1 MAIFPQKN
9 RKQPSRK
16 IYTTKIALKKSH
28 LKKQETMSNTQKI
41 PSNTPNSPN
50 NTPNTPQNQPKVGID
65 RITFATPNC
74 YLSMKDLAIERGI
87 DPNKFTIGIGQSQQA
102 VPPNHQDIVTLGA
115 QAALPLMPYIDSS
128 RLKMVIVGTES
139 GVDASK
145 SSALYIHKLLNLS
158 EWVRCV
164 EVKEACYGG
173 TAALM
178 MARDYVLAHS
188 GAQVLVIAADIARY
202 GVGTPGEVTQGAG
215 AVAMLVSENP
225 RVLQINDDS
234 VVKSAEIQDFWRP
247 VYQSTALARGKFST
261 EQYIRMFCDVW
272 QKYSAENDCNFNDFE
287 AICFHLPYTKMGL
300 KALRAGFEA
309 NSGVS
314 HACDGV
320 SYTNDGVSLTSDTR
334 ERLLARYQDSTQ
346 YSRRIGN
353 IYTGSLYL
361 GLISLLDYDYFR
373 NSCDPSESAGDSS
386 AVTGDSSSATHPNES
401 PLRLSL
407 LLPGQKIGLFSYGS
421 GAVAEF
427 FSATLV
433 PGWRS
438 ALFSNQH
445 IKALNNRTQLSVS
458 QYEEMFNSAAPYSPQ
473 DFVSSQENRSGARFV
488 LDSIT
493 SQERN
498 YLSI

>member
-1 MAIFPQKN
+1 
-9 RKQPSRK
+9 
-16 IYTTKIALKKSH
+16 
-28 LKKQETMSNTQKI
+28 MSNTSK
-41 PSNTPNSPN
+41 NT
-50 NTPNTPQNQPKVGID
+50 PKVGID

-74 YLSMKDLAIERGI
+74 YLSMKDLAIARGI

-115 QAALPLMPYIDSS
+115 QAALPLMPYIDSN

-158 EWVRCV
+158 SWVRCV

-178 MARDYVLAHS
+178 MARDYVLTHP

-225 RVLQINDDS
+225 RVLQINNDS

-272 QKYSAENDCNFNDFE
+272 QRYSAENDCNFNDFE

-300 KALRAGFEA
+300 KALRAGLEE
-309 NSGVS
+309 NSG
-314 HACDGV
+314 A
-320 SYTNDGVSLTSDTR
+320 SLTGDTH
-334 ERLLARYQDSTQ
+334 EHLLARYQDSTQ

-373 NSCDPSESAGDSS
+373 NSCDSSEPACDSPEVS
-386 AVTGDSSSATHPNES
+386 CDSSSAANSNES
-401 PLRLSL
+401 PLHLSP

-433 PGWRS
+433 PDWRS

-445 IKALNNRTQLSVS
+445 LKSLNNRTQLSVS

-473 DFVSSQENRSGARFV
+473 DFVSSQKNRSGARFV

-498 YLSI
+498 YRSI

>member
-1 MAIFPQKN
+1 M
-9 RKQPSRK
+9 R
-16 IYTTKIALKKSH
+16 
-28 LKKQETMSNTQKI
+28 
-41 PSNTPNSPN
+41 
-50 NTPNTPQNQPKVGID
+50 
-65 RITFATPNC
+65 
-74 YLSMKDLAIERGI
+74 DLAIARGI

-115 QAALPLMPYIDSS
+115 QAALPLMPYIDSN

-158 EWVRCV
+158 SWVRCV

-178 MARDYVLAHS
+178 MARDYVLTHP

-225 RVLQINDDS
+225 HVLQINNDS

-300 KALRAGFEA
+300 KALRAGLEE
-309 NSGVS
+309 NSG
-314 HACDGV
+314 A
-320 SYTNDGVSLTSDTR
+320 SLTGDTH
-334 ERLLARYQDSTQ
+334 EHLLARYQDSTQ

-373 NSCDPSESAGDSS
+373 NSCDSSEPACDSPEVS
-386 AVTGDSSSATHPNES
+386 CDSSSAANSNES
-401 PLRLSL
+401 PLHLSP

-433 PGWRS
+433 PDWRS

-445 IKALNNRTQLSVS
+445 LRSLNNRTQLSVS

-498 YLSI
+498 YRSI

>member
-1 MAIFPQKN
+1 
-9 RKQPSRK
+9 
-16 IYTTKIALKKSH
+16 
-28 LKKQETMSNTQKI
+28 MSNTSK
-41 PSNTPNSPN
+41 NT
-50 NTPNTPQNQPKVGID
+50 PKVGID

-74 YLSMKDLAIERGI
+74 YLSMRDLAIARGI

-158 EWVRCV
+158 TWVRCV

-215 AVAMLVSENP
+215 AVAMLVSKNP

-261 EQYIRMFCDVW
+261 EQYIHMFCDVW
-272 QKYSAENDCNFNDFE
+272 QRYSAENACNFNDFE

-300 KALRAGFEA
+300 KALRAGLEE
-309 NSGVS
+309 NSGAPHS
-314 HACDGV
+314 CDGV
-320 SYTNDGVSLTSDTR
+320 LHANDGVLPENDDAPITSDTR

-373 NSCDPSESAGDSS
+373 NSCDSS
-386 AVTGDSSSATHPNES
+386 AVACDSSSATHTNES
-401 PLRLSL
+401 PTRLSP

-445 IKALNNRTQLSVS
+445 IKTLNNRTQLSVS

-473 DFVSSQENRSGARFV
+473 DFVSSQKNRSGARFV

-498 YLSI
+498 YRSI

>member
-1 MAIFPQKN
+1 
-9 RKQPSRK
+9 
-16 IYTTKIALKKSH
+16 
-28 LKKQETMSNTQKI
+28 MSNTSK
-41 PSNTPNSPN
+41 NT
-50 NTPNTPQNQPKVGID
+50 PKVGID

-87 DPNKFTIGIGQSQQA
+87 DPNKFTVGIGQSQQA

-115 QAALPLMPYIDSS
+115 QAALPLMPYIDSN

-158 EWVRCV
+158 SWVRCV

-178 MARDYVLAHS
+178 MARDYVLTHP

-225 RVLQINDDS
+225 HVLQINNDS

-272 QKYSAENDCNFNDFE
+272 QRYSAENDCNFNDFE

-300 KALRAGFEA
+300 KALRAGLEE
-309 NSGVS
+309 NSG
-314 HACDGV
+314 A
-320 SYTNDGVSLTSDTR
+320 SLTGDTR
-334 ERLLARYQDSTQ
+334 EHLLARYQDSTQ

-373 NSCDPSESAGDSS
+373 NSCDSSEPACDSPEVS
-386 AVTGDSSSATHPNES
+386 CDSSSAANSNES
-401 PLRLSL
+401 PLHLSPI
-407 LLPGQKIGLFSYGS
+407 LPGQKIGLFSYGS

-433 PGWRS
+433 PDWRS

-445 IKALNNRTQLSVS
+445 LKSLNNRTQLSVS

-488 LDSIT
+488 LDSIK

-498 YLSI
+498 YRSI

>member
-1 MAIFPQKN
+1 
-9 RKQPSRK
+9 
-16 IYTTKIALKKSH
+16 
-28 LKKQETMSNTQKI
+28 MSNTSK
-41 PSNTPNSPN
+41 NT
-50 NTPNTPQNQPKVGID
+50 PKVGID

-74 YLSMKDLAIERGI
+74 YLSMKDLAIARGI

-115 QAALPLMPYIDSS
+115 QAALPLLPYIDSN

-225 RVLQINDDS
+225 RVLQLNDDS

-272 QKYSAENDCNFNDFE
+272 QRYSAENDCNFNDFE

-300 KALRAGFEA
+300 KALRAGLEE
-309 NSGVS
+309 NSGAP
-314 HACDGV
+314 HACDGALH
-320 SYTNDGVSLTSDTR
+320 TNDGVLPKNDGASITSDTR

-373 NSCDPSESAGDSS
+373 NSCDPSESAVDSS
-386 AVTGDSSSATHPNES
+386 AVACDSSAAYDSSSATRPNES
-401 PLRLSL
+401 PLHPSS

-445 IKALNNRTQLSVS
+445 IKTLNNRTQLSVS

-473 DFVSSQENRSGARFV
+473 DFVSSQKNRSGARFV
-488 LDSIT
+488 LDSIK

-498 YLSI
+498 YRSI

>member
-1 MAIFPQKN
+1 
-9 RKQPSRK
+9 
-16 IYTTKIALKKSH
+16 
-28 LKKQETMSNTQKI
+28 MSNTSQ
-41 PSNTPNSPN
+41 NTPG
-50 NTPNTPQNQPKVGID
+50 NTPQIPPKVGID

-74 YLSMKDLAIERGI
+74 YLSMRDLAIARGI

-115 QAALPLMPYIDSS
+115 QAALQLMPYIDSN

-158 EWVRCV
+158 AWVRCV

-178 MARDYVLAHS
+178 MARDYVLVHP

-202 GVGTPGEVTQGAG
+202 GVDTPGEVTQGAG

-272 QKYSAENDCNFNDFE
+272 KRYSAENACNFNDFE

-300 KALRAGFEA
+300 KALRAGLEE
-309 NSGVS
+309 NSGAP

-320 SYTNDGVSLTSDTR
+320 LHTNDSVLPENDDVSITSDTR

-373 NSCDPSESAGDSS
+373 NSGDSS
-386 AVTGDSSSATHPNES
+386 STVACDSSSATHTNES
-401 PLRLSL
+401 PTRLSP

-445 IKALNNRTQLSVS
+445 IKTLNNRTQLSVS

-473 DFVSSQENRSGARFV
+473 DFVSSQKNRSGARFV
-488 LDSIT
+488 LDSIK

>member
-1 MAIFPQKN
+1 
-9 RKQPSRK
+9 
-16 IYTTKIALKKSH
+16 
-28 LKKQETMSNTQKI
+28 MSNTQKI
-41 PSNTPNSPN
+41 QSTTQNTPDTPVNTPNSPN
-50 NTPNTPQNQPKVGID
+50 NTLNTPQNNTPQNPPKVGID

-74 YLSMKDLAIERGI
+74 YLSMRDLAIARGI
-87 DPNKFTIGIGQSQQA
+87 DPNKFTIGIGQNQQA

-115 QAALPLMPYIDSS
+115 QAALPLLPYIDSS

-178 MARDYVLAHS
+178 MACDYVLAHS

-225 RVLQINDDS
+225 RVLQINNDS

-272 QKYSAENDCNFNDFE
+272 QKYSAENDYNFNDFE

-300 KALRAGFEA
+300 KALRAGLEE
-309 NSGVS
+309 NSGALHS
-314 HACDGV
+314 CDGV
-320 SYTNDGVSLTSDTR
+320 SHTNDGVSLTSDTR

-373 NSCDPSESAGDSS
+373 NSGDSAIDDDSSESAGDSS
-386 AVTGDSSSATHPNES
+386 AVTGDSSVACDLSSATHSNES
-401 PLRLSL
+401 PTRPSP

-473 DFVSSQENRSGARFV
+473 DFASSQENRSGARFV

>member
-1 MAIFPQKN
+1 
-9 RKQPSRK
+9 
-16 IYTTKIALKKSH
+16 
-28 LKKQETMSNTQKI
+28 
-41 PSNTPNSPN
+41 
-50 NTPNTPQNQPKVGID
+50 
-65 RITFATPNC
+65 
-74 YLSMKDLAIERGI
+74 MKDLAIARGI

-115 QAALPLMPYIDSS
+115 QAALPLLPYIDNS

-145 SSALYIHKLLNLS
+145 SSALYIHRLLDLS
-158 EWVRCV
+158 PWVRCV

-178 MARDYVLAHS
+178 MARDYVLTHPS
-188 GAQVLVIAADIARY
+188 AQVLVIAADIARY

-215 AVAMLVSENP
+215 SVAMLVSENP
-225 RVLQINDDS
+225 HVLQINDDS

-261 EQYIRMFCDVW
+261 EQYIHMFCDVW
-272 QKYSAENDCNFNDFE
+272 QQYSAKNDCNFNDFE

-309 NSGVS
+309 NSC
-314 HACDGV
+314 A
-320 SYTNDGVSLTSDTR
+320 SLTGDTR
-334 ERLLARYQDSTQ
+334 ERLLAKYQDSTQ

-373 NSCDPSESAGDSS
+373 NFDYSIVSCDSSVSYDSS
-386 AVTGDSSSATHPNES
+386 VTGDLSSGTHTNES
-401 PLRLSL
+401 PSSP

-433 PGWRS
+433 PDWRS
-438 ALFSNQH
+438 ALFSNRH
-445 IKALNNRTQLSVS
+445 LKALNNRTQLSVS

-473 DFVSSQENRSGARFV
+473 DFVSSQENRSGVQFV

-493 SQERN
+493 SQERH
-498 YLSI
+498 YRSI

>member
-1 MAIFPQKN
+1 
-9 RKQPSRK
+9 
-16 IYTTKIALKKSH
+16 
-28 LKKQETMSNTQKI
+28 MSNTSQNA
-41 PSNTPNSPN
+41 PGNTPH
-50 NTPNTPQNQPKVGID
+50 TPQIPPKVGID

-74 YLSMKDLAIERGI
+74 YLSMHELAIARGI

-115 QAALPLMPYIDSS
+115 QAALPLMPYIDSN

-178 MARDYVLAHS
+178 MARDYVLAHP
-188 GAQVLVIAADIARY
+188 GAQVLVIASDIARY

-225 RVLQINDDS
+225 HVLQINDDS

-272 QKYSAENDCNFNDFE
+272 QRYSAENACNFNDFE

-300 KALRAGFEA
+300 KALRAGLEE
-309 NSGVS
+309 NSGAPHS
-314 HACDGV
+314 CDGV
-320 SYTNDGVSLTSDTR
+320 LHANNDASLTSDTR

-373 NSCDPSESAGDSS
+373 NSCDSAIDDDSSESAGDSS
-386 AVTGDSSSATHPNES
+386 TSASNSSPAVSCDSSSATHSNES
-401 PLRLSL
+401 PTRLSP

-445 IKALNNRTQLSVS
+445 IKTLNNRTQLSVS

-473 DFVSSQENRSGARFV
+473 DFVSSQKNRSGARFV
-488 LDSIT
+488 LDSIK

-498 YLSI
+498 YRSI

>member
-1 MAIFPQKN
+1 
-9 RKQPSRK
+9 
-16 IYTTKIALKKSH
+16 
-28 LKKQETMSNTQKI
+28 MSNTSK
-41 PSNTPNSPN
+41 NT
-50 NTPNTPQNQPKVGID
+50 PKVGID

-74 YLSMKDLAIERGI
+74 YLSMKDLAIARGI

-115 QAALPLMPYIDSS
+115 QAALPLMPYIDSN

-158 EWVRCV
+158 SWVRCV

-178 MARDYVLAHS
+178 MARDYVLTHP

-225 RVLQINDDS
+225 RVLQINNDS

-272 QKYSAENDCNFNDFE
+272 QRYSAENDCNFNDFE

-300 KALRAGFEA
+300 KALRAGLEE
-309 NSGVS
+309 NSG
-314 HACDGV
+314 A
-320 SYTNDGVSLTSDTR
+320 SLTGDTH
-334 ERLLARYQDSTQ
+334 EHLLARYQDSTQ

-373 NSCDPSESAGDSS
+373 NSCDSSEPACDSPEVS
-386 AVTGDSSSATHPNES
+386 CDSSSAANSNES
-401 PLRLSL
+401 PLHLSPL
-407 LLPGQKIGLFSYGS
+407 LSGQKIGLFSYGS

-433 PGWRS
+433 PDWRS

-445 IKALNNRTQLSVS
+445 LKSLNNRTQLSVS

-498 YLSI
+498 YRSI

>member
-1 MAIFPQKN
+1 
-9 RKQPSRK
+9 
-16 IYTTKIALKKSH
+16 
-28 LKKQETMSNTQKI
+28 MSNTSQT
-41 PSNTPNSPN
+41 TPG
-50 NTPNTPQNQPKVGID
+50 NTPQIPPKVGID

-74 YLSMKDLAIERGI
+74 YLSMRDLAIARGI

-115 QAALPLMPYIDSS
+115 QAALPLMPYIDSN

-178 MARDYVLAHS
+178 MARDYVLAHP

-272 QKYSAENDCNFNDFE
+272 QKYSAENACNFNDFE

-314 HACDGV
+314 HACDDV
-320 SYTNDGVSLTSDTR
+320 SITSDTR

-373 NSCDPSESAGDSS
+373 NSCDSSESAGDSS
-386 AVTGDSSSATHPNES
+386 ESACDSSAVACDLYSATHSNES
-401 PLRLSL
+401 PTRLSP

-427 FSATLV
+427 FNATLV

-445 IKALNNRTQLSVS
+445 IKTLNNRTQLSVS

-473 DFVSSQENRSGARFV
+473 DFASSQENRSGARFV
-488 LDSIT
+488 LDSIK

>member
-1 MAIFPQKN
+1 
-9 RKQPSRK
+9 
-16 IYTTKIALKKSH
+16 
-28 LKKQETMSNTQKI
+28 MSNTSK
-41 PSNTPNSPN
+41 NTP
-50 NTPNTPQNQPKVGID
+50 TVGID

-74 YLSMKDLAIERGI
+74 YLSMRDLAIARGI

-115 QAALPLMPYIDSS
+115 QAALPLMPYIDSN

-158 EWVRCV
+158 SWVRCV

-178 MARDYVLAHS
+178 MARDYVLTHP

-225 RVLQINDDS
+225 HVLQINDDS

-300 KALRAGFEA
+300 KALRAGLEE
-309 NSGVS
+309 NSG
-314 HACDGV
+314 A
-320 SYTNDGVSLTSDTR
+320 SLTGDTR
-334 ERLLARYQDSTQ
+334 EHLLARYQDSTQ

-373 NSCDPSESAGDSS
+373 NSCDSSEPACDSPEVS
-386 AVTGDSSSATHPNES
+386 CDSSSAANSNES
-401 PLRLSL
+401 PLHLSP

-433 PGWRS
+433 PDWRS

-445 IKALNNRTQLSVS
+445 LKSLNNRTQLSVS

-488 LDSIT
+488 LDSIK

-498 YLSI
+498 YRSI

>member
-1 MAIFPQKN
+1 
-9 RKQPSRK
+9 
-16 IYTTKIALKKSH
+16 
-28 LKKQETMSNTQKI
+28 MSNTSK
-41 PSNTPNSPN
+41 NT
-50 NTPNTPQNQPKVGID
+50 PKVGID

-74 YLSMKDLAIERGI
+74 YLSMKDLAIARGI

-115 QAALPLMPYIDSS
+115 QAALPLMPYIDSN

-158 EWVRCV
+158 SWVRCV

-178 MARDYVLAHS
+178 MARDYVLTHP

-225 RVLQINDDS
+225 RVLQINNDS

-300 KALRAGFEA
+300 KALRAGLEE
-309 NSGVS
+309 NSG
-314 HACDGV
+314 A
-320 SYTNDGVSLTSDTR
+320 SLTGDTR
-334 ERLLARYQDSTQ
+334 EHLLARYQDSTQ

-373 NSCDPSESAGDSS
+373 NSCDSSEPACDSPEVS
-386 AVTGDSSSATHPNES
+386 CDSSSAANSNES
-401 PLRLSL
+401 PLHLSP

-433 PGWRS
+433 PDWRS

-445 IKALNNRTQLSVS
+445 LKSLNNRTQLSVS

-488 LDSIT
+488 LDSIK

-498 YLSI
+498 YRSI

>member
-1 MAIFPQKN
+1 
-9 RKQPSRK
+9 
-16 IYTTKIALKKSH
+16 
-28 LKKQETMSNTQKI
+28 MSNTSK
-41 PSNTPNSPN
+41 NT
-50 NTPNTPQNQPKVGID
+50 PKVGID

-74 YLSMKDLAIERGI
+74 YLSMKDLAIARGI

-115 QAALPLMPYIDSS
+115 QAALPLLPYIDNS

-145 SSALYIHKLLNLS
+145 SSALYIHRLLDLS
-158 EWVRCV
+158 PWVRCV

-178 MARDYVLAHS
+178 MARDYVLTHPS
-188 GAQVLVIAADIARY
+188 AQVLVIAADIARY

-225 RVLQINDDS
+225 HVLQINDDS

-261 EQYIRMFCDVW
+261 EQYIHMFCDVW
-272 QKYSAENDCNFNDFE
+272 QQYSAKNDCNFNDFE

-309 NSGVS
+309 NSC
-314 HACDGV
+314 A
-320 SYTNDGVSLTSDTR
+320 SLTDDTR

-373 NSCDPSESAGDSS
+373 NFDYSSESAGDSS
-386 AVTGDSSSATHPNES
+386 VSYDSSITGDLSSGTHTNES
-401 PLRLSL
+401 PSSP

-433 PGWRS
+433 PDWRS
-438 ALFSNQH
+438 ALFSNRH
-445 IKALNNRTQLSVS
+445 LKALNNRTQLSVS

-488 LDSIT
+488 LDSIK

-498 YLSI
+498 YRSI

>member
-1 MAIFPQKN
+1 MP
-9 RKQPSRK
+9 PK
-16 IYTTKIALKKSH
+16 I
-28 LKKQETMSNTQKI
+28 
-41 PSNTPNSPN
+41 
-50 NTPNTPQNQPKVGID
+50 GID

-74 YLSMKDLAIERGI
+74 YLSMKDLAIARGI
-87 DPNKFTIGIGQSQQA
+87 DPNKFTIGIGQNQQA

-115 QAALPLMPYIDSS
+115 QAALPLLPYIDSN

-158 EWVRCV
+158 TWVRCV

-178 MARDYVLAHS
+178 MARDYVLAHP

-272 QKYSAENDCNFNDFE
+272 KRYSTENACNFNDFE

-309 NSGVS
+309 NSGAPHS
-314 HACDGV
+314 CDGV
-320 SYTNDGVSLTSDTR
+320 LHTNDGASLTSDTR

-373 NSCDPSESAGDSS
+373 NSGDSAIDDDSSESACDSS
-386 AVTGDSSSATHPNES
+386 TSASNSSSTVACDLSSATHSNES
-401 PLRLSL
+401 PTRPSP

-473 DFVSSQENRSGARFV
+473 DFVSSKENRSGALFV
-488 LDSIT
+488 LDSIK

>member
-1 MAIFPQKN
+1 
-9 RKQPSRK
+9 
-16 IYTTKIALKKSH
+16 
-28 LKKQETMSNTQKI
+28 MSNTSK
-41 PSNTPNSPN
+41 NT
-50 NTPNTPQNQPKVGID
+50 PKVGID

-74 YLSMKDLAIERGI
+74 YLSMKDLAIARGI

-115 QAALPLMPYIDSS
+115 QAALPLMPYIDSN

-158 EWVRCV
+158 SWVRCV

-225 RVLQINDDS
+225 RVLQINNDS

-272 QKYSAENDCNFNDFE
+272 QRYSAENDCNFNDFE

-300 KALRAGFEA
+300 KALRAGLEE
-309 NSGVS
+309 NSG
-314 HACDGV
+314 A
-320 SYTNDGVSLTSDTR
+320 SLTGDTH
-334 ERLLARYQDSTQ
+334 EHLLARYQDSTQ

-373 NSCDPSESAGDSS
+373 NSCDSSEPACDSPEVS
-386 AVTGDSSSATHPNES
+386 CDSSSAANSNES
-401 PLRLSL
+401 PLHLSP

-433 PGWRS
+433 PDWRS

-445 IKALNNRTQLSVS
+445 LKSLNNRTQLSVS

-473 DFVSSQENRSGARFV
+473 DFVSSQKNRSGARFV
-488 LDSIT
+488 LDSIK

-498 YLSI
+498 YRSI

>member
-1 MAIFPQKN
+1 
-9 RKQPSRK
+9 
-16 IYTTKIALKKSH
+16 
-28 LKKQETMSNTQKI
+28 MSNTSQT
-41 PSNTPNSPN
+41 TPG
-50 NTPNTPQNQPKVGID
+50 NTPQIPPKVGID

-74 YLSMKDLAIERGI
+74 YLSMKDLAIARGI

-115 QAALPLMPYIDSS
+115 QAALPLLPYIDSN

-139 GVDASK
+139 GIDASK

-215 AVAMLVSENP
+215 SVAMLVSENP

-272 QKYSAENDCNFNDFE
+272 KRYSTENACNFNDFE

-309 NSGVS
+309 NSGAPHS
-314 HACDGV
+314 CDGV
-320 SYTNDGVSLTSDTR
+320 LHTNDGASHANNDVSITSDTR

-373 NSCDPSESAGDSS
+373 NSCDSSEPACDSS
-386 AVTGDSSSATHPNES
+386 TVACDLSSATHPNES
-401 PLRLSL
+401 PLHPYP

-445 IKALNNRTQLSVS
+445 IKTLNNRTQLSIS

-473 DFVSSQENRSGARFV
+473 DFASSQENRSGARFV

>member
-1 MAIFPQKN
+1 
-9 RKQPSRK
+9 
-16 IYTTKIALKKSH
+16 
-28 LKKQETMSNTQKI
+28 MSNTSK
-41 PSNTPNSPN
+41 NT
-50 NTPNTPQNQPKVGID
+50 PKVGID

-74 YLSMKDLAIERGI
+74 YISMKDLAIARGI

-115 QAALPLMPYIDSS
+115 QAALPLLPYIDNS

-145 SSALYIHKLLNLS
+145 SSALYIHRLLDLS
-158 EWVRCV
+158 PWVRCV

-178 MARDYVLAHS
+178 MARDYVLTHPS
-188 GAQVLVIAADIARY
+188 AQVLVIAADIARY

-225 RVLQINDDS
+225 HVLQINDDS

-261 EQYIRMFCDVW
+261 EQYIHMFCDVW
-272 QKYSAENDCNFNDFE
+272 QQYSAKNDCNFNDFE

-309 NSGVS
+309 NSC
-314 HACDGV
+314 A
-320 SYTNDGVSLTSDTR
+320 SLTDDTR

-373 NSCDPSESAGDSS
+373 NFDYSSESAGDSS
-386 AVTGDSSSATHPNES
+386 VSYDSSITGDLSSGTHTNES
-401 PLRLSL
+401 PSSP

-433 PGWRS
+433 PDWRS
-438 ALFSNQH
+438 ALFSNRH
-445 IKALNNRTQLSVS
+445 LKALNNRTQLSVS

-473 DFVSSQENRSGARFV
+473 DFVSSQENRSGAQFV

-493 SQERN
+493 SQERH
-498 YLSI
+498 YRSI

>member
-1 MAIFPQKN
+1 
-9 RKQPSRK
+9 
-16 IYTTKIALKKSH
+16 
-28 LKKQETMSNTQKI
+28 MSNTSK
-41 PSNTPNSPN
+41 NT
-50 NTPNTPQNQPKVGID
+50 PKVGID

-74 YLSMKDLAIERGI
+74 YLSMKDLAIARGI

-115 QAALPLMPYIDSS
+115 QAALPLLPYIDNS

-145 SSALYIHKLLNLS
+145 SSALYIHRLLDLS
-158 EWVRCV
+158 PWVRCV

-178 MARDYVLAHS
+178 MARDYVLTHPS
-188 GAQVLVIAADIARY
+188 AQVLVIAADIARY

-225 RVLQINDDS
+225 HVLQINDDS

-309 NSGVS
+309 NSC
-314 HACDGV
+314 A
-320 SYTNDGVSLTSDTR
+320 SLTDDTR
-334 ERLLARYQDSTQ
+334 ERLLAKYQDSTQ

-373 NSCDPSESAGDSS
+373 NFDYSIVSCDSSVSYDSS
-386 AVTGDSSSATHPNES
+386 VTGDLSSGTHTNES
-401 PLRLSL
+401 PSSP

-433 PGWRS
+433 PDWRS
-438 ALFSNQH
+438 ALFSNRH
-445 IKALNNRTQLSVS
+445 LKALNNRTQLSVS

-473 DFVSSQENRSGARFV
+473 DFVSSQENRSGVQFV

-493 SQERN
+493 SQERH
-498 YLSI
+498 YRSI

>member
-1 MAIFPQKN
+1 
-9 RKQPSRK
+9 
-16 IYTTKIALKKSH
+16 
-28 LKKQETMSNTQKI
+28 MSNTSQNA
-41 PSNTPNSPN
+41 PG
-50 NTPNTPQNQPKVGID
+50 NTPQIPPKVGID

-74 YLSMKDLAIERGI
+74 YLSMRDLAIARGI

-115 QAALPLMPYIDSS
+115 QAALQLMPYIDSN

-158 EWVRCV
+158 SWVRCV

-178 MARDYVLAHS
+178 MARDYVLAHP

-225 RVLQINDDS
+225 HVLQINDDS

-272 QKYSAENDCNFNDFE
+272 KRYSAENACNFNDFE

-300 KALRAGFEA
+300 KALRAGLEE
-309 NSGVS
+309 NSGAP

-320 SYTNDGVSLTSDTR
+320 LHANDGVLPENGDTSLTSDTR

-373 NSCDPSESAGDSS
+373 NSCDSS
-386 AVTGDSSSATHPNES
+386 AVACDSSSATHTNES
-401 PLRLSL
+401 PTRLSP

-445 IKALNNRTQLSVS
+445 IKTLNNRTQLSVS

-473 DFVSSQENRSGARFV
+473 DFVSSQKNRSGARFV

>member
-1 MAIFPQKN
+1 
-9 RKQPSRK
+9 
-16 IYTTKIALKKSH
+16 
-28 LKKQETMSNTQKI
+28 MSNTSQ
-41 PSNTPNSPN
+41 NT
-50 NTPNTPQNQPKVGID
+50 PKVGID

-74 YLSMKDLAIERGI
+74 YLSMRDLAIARGI

-115 QAALPLMPYIDSS
+115 QAALQLMPYIDSN

-158 EWVRCV
+158 AWVRCV

-178 MARDYVLAHS
+178 MARDYVLAHP

-225 RVLQINDDS
+225 RVLQINNDS

-272 QKYSAENDCNFNDFE
+272 KRYSAENACNFNDFE

-300 KALRAGFEA
+300 KALRAGLEE
-309 NSGVS
+309 NSGEP

-320 SYTNDGVSLTSDTR
+320 LPENDDAPITSDTR

-373 NSCDPSESAGDSS
+373 NSCDSSESACDL
-386 AVTGDSSSATHPNES
+386 SSATHSNES
-401 PLRLSL
+401 PTRPSP

-445 IKALNNRTQLSVS
+445 IKTLNNRTQLSVS

-473 DFVSSQENRSGARFV
+473 DFVSSQKNRSGARFV
-488 LDSIT
+488 LDSIK

>member
-1 MAIFPQKN
+1 
-9 RKQPSRK
+9 
-16 IYTTKIALKKSH
+16 
-28 LKKQETMSNTQKI
+28 MSNTSK
-41 PSNTPNSPN
+41 NT
-50 NTPNTPQNQPKVGID
+50 PKVGID

-74 YLSMKDLAIERGI
+74 YLSMKDLAIARGI

-115 QAALPLMPYIDSS
+115 QAALPLLPYIDNS

-145 SSALYIHKLLNLS
+145 SSALYIHRLLDLS
-158 EWVRCV
+158 PWVRCV

-178 MARDYVLAHS
+178 MARDYVLTHPS
-188 GAQVLVIAADIARY
+188 AQVLVIAADIARY

-225 RVLQINDDS
+225 HVLQINDDS

-272 QKYSAENDCNFNDFE
+272 QRYSAENDCNFNDFE

-300 KALRAGFEA
+300 KALQAGLEE
-309 NSGVS
+309 NSG
-314 HACDGV
+314 A
-320 SYTNDGVSLTSDTR
+320 SLTGDTR
-334 ERLLARYQDSTQ
+334 EHLLARYQDSTQ

-373 NSCDPSESAGDSS
+373 NSCDSS
-386 AVTGDSSSATHPNES
+386 TVACDLSSATRTNES
-401 PLRLSL
+401 QTCLSP

-433 PGWRS
+433 PDWRS

-445 IKALNNRTQLSVS
+445 LKSLNNRTQLSVS

-488 LDSIT
+488 LDSIK

-498 YLSI
+498 YRSI

>member
-1 MAIFPQKN
+1 
-9 RKQPSRK
+9 
-16 IYTTKIALKKSH
+16 
-28 LKKQETMSNTQKI
+28 MSNTSQ
-41 PSNTPNSPN
+41 NT
-50 NTPNTPQNQPKVGID
+50 PKVGID

-74 YLSMKDLAIERGI
+74 YLSMRDLAIARGI

-115 QAALPLMPYIDSS
+115 QAALPLMPSIDSN

-145 SSALYIHKLLNLS
+145 SSALYIHKLLNIS

-215 AVAMLVSENP
+215 SVAMLVSENP

-272 QKYSAENDCNFNDFE
+272 KRYSTENACNFNDFE

-309 NSGVS
+309 NSGAPHS
-314 HACDGV
+314 CDGV
-320 SYTNDGVSLTSDTR
+320 LHTNDGASHANNDVSITSDTR

-373 NSCDPSESAGDSS
+373 NSCDSSEPACDSS
-386 AVTGDSSSATHPNES
+386 TVACDLSSATHPNES
-401 PLRLSL
+401 PLHPYP

-445 IKALNNRTQLSVS
+445 IKTLNNRTQLSVS

-473 DFVSSQENRSGARFV
+473 DFASSQENRSGARFV

>member
-1 MAIFPQKN
+1 
-9 RKQPSRK
+9 
-16 IYTTKIALKKSH
+16 
-28 LKKQETMSNTQKI
+28 MSNTSQ
-41 PSNTPNSPN
+41 NTPG
-50 NTPNTPQNQPKVGID
+50 NTPQIPPKVGID
-65 RITFATPNC
+65 RITFATPSC
-74 YLSMKDLAIERGI
+74 YLSMRDLAIARGI

-115 QAALPLMPYIDSS
+115 QAALQLMPYIDSN

-158 EWVRCV
+158 SWVRCV

-178 MARDYVLAHS
+178 MARDYVLAHP

-272 QKYSAENDCNFNDFE
+272 QRYSAENACNFNDFE

-300 KALRAGFEA
+300 KALRAGLEE
-309 NSGVS
+309 NSGAPHS
-314 HACDGV
+314 CDGV
-320 SYTNDGVSLTSDTR
+320 LHTNDGVLPENDGVSITSDTR

-373 NSCDPSESAGDSS
+373 NSGDSS
-386 AVTGDSSSATHPNES
+386 STVSCDSSSATHTNVS
-401 PLRLSL
+401 PTRPSP

-445 IKALNNRTQLSVS
+445 IKTLNNRTQLSVS

-473 DFVSSQENRSGARFV
+473 DFVSSQKNRSGTRFV
-488 LDSIT
+488 LDSIK

-498 YLSI
+498 YRSI

>member
-1 MAIFPQKN
+1 
-9 RKQPSRK
+9 
-16 IYTTKIALKKSH
+16 
-28 LKKQETMSNTQKI
+28 
-41 PSNTPNSPN
+41 
-50 NTPNTPQNQPKVGID
+50 
-65 RITFATPNC
+65 
-74 YLSMKDLAIERGI
+74 MKDLAIARGI

-115 QAALPLMPYIDSS
+115 QAALPLMPYIDSN

-158 EWVRCV
+158 SWVRCV

-178 MARDYVLAHS
+178 MARDYVLTHP

-225 RVLQINDDS
+225 HVLQINNDS

-272 QKYSAENDCNFNDFE
+272 QRYSAENDCNFNDFE

-300 KALRAGFEA
+300 KALRAGLEE
-309 NSGVS
+309 NSG
-314 HACDGV
+314 A
-320 SYTNDGVSLTSDTR
+320 SLTGDTR
-334 ERLLARYQDSTQ
+334 EHLLARYQDSTQ

-373 NSCDPSESAGDSS
+373 NSCDSSEPACDSPEVS
-386 AVTGDSSSATHPNES
+386 CDSSSAANSNES
-401 PLRLSL
+401 PLHLSPI
-407 LLPGQKIGLFSYGS
+407 LPGQKIGLFSYGS

-433 PGWRS
+433 PDWRS

-445 IKALNNRTQLSVS
+445 LKSLNNRTQLSVS

-498 YLSI
+498 YRSI

>member
-1 MAIFPQKN
+1 
-9 RKQPSRK
+9 
-16 IYTTKIALKKSH
+16 
-28 LKKQETMSNTQKI
+28 MSNTSK
-41 PSNTPNSPN
+41 NT
-50 NTPNTPQNQPKVGID
+50 PKVGID

-74 YLSMKDLAIERGI
+74 YLSMRDLAIERGI

-115 QAALPLMPYIDSS
+115 QAALPLMPYIDSN

-158 EWVRCV
+158 SWVRCV

-178 MARDYVLAHS
+178 MARDYVLTHP

-225 RVLQINDDS
+225 HVLQINNDS

-272 QKYSAENDCNFNDFE
+272 QRYSAENDCNFNDFE

-300 KALRAGFEA
+300 KALRAGLEE
-309 NSGVS
+309 NSG
-314 HACDGV
+314 A
-320 SYTNDGVSLTSDTR
+320 SLTGDTR
-334 ERLLARYQDSTQ
+334 EHLLARYQDSTQ

-373 NSCDPSESAGDSS
+373 NSCDSSEPACDSPEVS
-386 AVTGDSSSATHPNES
+386 CDSSSAANSNES
-401 PLRLSL
+401 PLHLSP

-433 PGWRS
+433 PDWRS

-445 IKALNNRTQLSVS
+445 LKSLNNRTQLSVS

-473 DFVSSQENRSGARFV
+473 DFVSSQKNRNGARFV